1 MVCAGRGVCGVGAC
15 VVCAGRDMCGVC
27 AGRDICSVCKFVC
40 VWCVQVGACVVCAGR
55 DICSVCKFVCVW
67 CVQVGACVVC
77 AGRDICGVCMCVCKC
92 VSVRG
97 IRLQINTPGKNS
109 TPTPYREDRE
119 EPGYPFINNT
129 QHHPPTLR
137 YLADAYSASLSA
149 KDFVVDLDVLLVV
162 VHACSVFDC

>member
-1 MVCAGRGVCGVGAC
+1 MWCVQVGAC
-15 VVCAGRDMCGVC
+15 VVCAGRDMCG
-27 AGRDICSVCKFVC
+27 
-40 VWCVQVGACVVCAGR
+40 VCAGR

-149 KDFVVDLDVLLVV
+149 KDFVVDLDVLLVG
-162 VHACSVFDC
+162 VHACSVLDC